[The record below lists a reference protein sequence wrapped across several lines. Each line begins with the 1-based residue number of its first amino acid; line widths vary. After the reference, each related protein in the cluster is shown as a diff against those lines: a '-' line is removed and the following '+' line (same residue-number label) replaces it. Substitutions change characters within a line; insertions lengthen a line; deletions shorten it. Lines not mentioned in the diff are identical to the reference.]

1 MYMKKMRNVE
11 MMTTEIRKKEEI
23 VNIIERKMQ
32 DEKGA
37 EKKKLV
43 KRYSTDLETIN
54 EKIEI
59 KPVNSGPHFD
69 ALQKEIEGLK
79 TKENQ
84 LNQEIHEKDRTIAVY
99 GELLSNLRKKI
110 MEKYWRIQILKN

>member
-1 MYMKKMRNVE
+1 MKKMRNVE

-37 EKKKLV
+37 DKKKLV

-54 EKIEI
+54 EKI
-59 KPVNSGPHFD
+59 
-69 ALQKEIEGLK
+69 
-79 TKENQ
+79 
-84 LNQEIHEKDRTIAVY
+84 
-99 GELLSNLRKKI
+99 
-110 MEKYWRIQILKN
+110 